1 MRLCKD
7 STGPSIRFYKDA
19 GEGFIISTQ
28 PFRRLGVEYS
38 VYVYRL
44 PGRPKYRV
52 IEPLWYFIAG
62 I

>member
-38 VYVYRL
+38 V
-44 PGRPKYRV
+44 
-52 IEPLWYFIAG
+52 
-62 I
+62 